1 MMRLTLADA
10 VKFHLAGDPMSGT
23 PVFAEKRK
31 WAPDER
37 WAVTRAGS
45 CLNKGGGWEY
55 EPSPSSR
62 TEAFFERTRWAT
74 AEAAAEAYLATQA
87 ERERASLARGSGP
100 GNSADREGT
109 HAPSHPIPPSVSA
122 AHFDQPSDGDL
133 YLSDRETL
141 EKLLRDVDT
150 ERFKSGF
157 GLISFEESDA
167 IRRLLEENKRLRGLL
182 EAQEKSRVSV
192 EEWSQE
198 KSSVIDRL
206 TAQRDERL
214 KAALEDMKKHH
225 RAIRIWPVC
234 ECLGCEAL
242 KGEK

>member
-1 MMRLTLADA
+1 MRLTLA
-10 VKFHLAGDPMSGT
+10 VKFHLDGDPMSGT

-31 WAPDER
+31 WAPEER

-167 IRRLLEENKRLRGLL
+167 IRRLLEENERLG
-182 EAQEKSRVSV
+182 
-192 EEWSQE
+192 
-198 KSSVIDRL
+198 DRL
-206 TAQRDERL
+206 IATKDEVQSKFRYSVGL
-214 KAALEDMKKHH
+214 VNKIDAAL
-225 RAIRIWPVC
+225 AIAAGSGNPDSMADEMVK
-234 ECLGCEAL
+234 AL

>member
-167 IRRLLEENKRLRGLL
+167 IRRLLEEN
-182 EAQEKSRVSV
+182 EQ
-192 EEWSQE
+192 
-198 KSSVIDRL
+198 
-206 TAQRDERL
+206 L
-214 KAALEDMKKHH
+214 KADADRVAAACNVEMADLRTRWNAAEARIDAALAAIDPTYFEHQD
-225 RAIRIWPVC
+225 RAGLIAILDAARD
-234 ECLGCEAL
+234 AL

>member
-167 IRRLLEENKRLRGLL
+167 IRRLLEENK
-182 EAQEKSRVSV
+182 Q
-192 EEWSQE
+192 
-198 KSSVIDRL
+198 
-206 TAQRDERL
+206 L
-214 KAALEDMKKHH
+214 KADVLYEQERNRNNVHAYQDRIDAALARHFPRYPHGRDNPGFCADCIAPYPCPTFKD
-225 RAIRIWPVC
+225 
-234 ECLGCEAL
+234 L

>member
-167 IRRLLEENKRLRGLL
+167 IRRLLEENERLRATIENALDENTATAVLKLRVEELKARIDAALALHGKRLGGYGY
-182 EAQEKSRVSV
+182 VC
-192 EEWSQE
+192 
-198 KSSVIDRL
+198 
-206 TAQRDERL
+206 TGCTYG
-214 KAALEDMKKHH
+214 
-225 RAIRIWPVC
+225 WPCPTVK
-234 ECLGCEAL
+234 AL